1 MLNRRHIRIKVMQTL
16 FALNQNEITQGN
28 TDQKFLLNSMSHMYD
43 LYLLMMALFI
53 ELHKKSEDYF
63 NKLQNRILV
72 DDNDPQPSR
81 CIIDNAIFNKISG
94 NKLLT
99 DTIAKQK
106 INYWDL
112 DFEYVDKIFKQI
124 VKSKIYR
131 KYAELTNYD
140 FQSDKQFVA
149 DIFRDII
156 APNDKLYDYL
166 EDKKLT
172 WIDDLPIINTN
183 LLKML
188 KQIKP
193 ESDES
198 YFLPDLYKDEDD
210 KQFAIQLYQKSI
222 LYKDELNAEIKDKT
236 TNWDSERLAAV
247 DATLLAMAICE
258 FKYFPSI
265 PVKVTINEYL
275 EIAKEYSTP
284 KSSTFI
290 NGILDN
296 LVKQYQKTNMLNKT
310 GRGLK

>member
-16 FALNQNEITQGN
+16 FALNQNQITEGN
-28 TDQKFLLNSMSHMYD
+28 TDQKFLLNSMSNMYD
-43 LYLLMMALFI
+43 LYLLMMSLFI
-53 ELHKKSEDYF
+53 ELHKKSEDYYK
-63 NKLQNRILV
+63 KLQNRILV
-72 DDNDPQPSR
+72 DANEPEPSR
-81 CIIDNAIFNKISG
+81 VIIENQVLTKIST
-94 NKLLT
+94 NKLLLE
-99 DTIAKQK
+99 TIAKQK

-124 VKSKIYR
+124 LKSKIYR
-131 KYAELTNYD
+131 KYTELNNCD
-140 FQSDKQFVA
+140 FKSDRQFVA

-156 APNDKLYDYL
+156 APNEKLYDYL

-172 WIDDLPIINTN
+172 WIDDLPIVNTN
-183 LLKML
+183 LLKLL
-188 KQIKP
+188 KQVNP
-193 ESDES
+193 ESGDN

-210 KQFAIQLYQKSI
+210 KQFAIQLYQKTI
-222 LYKDELNAEIKDKT
+222 LYKDELNLEIKGKT

-247 DATLLAMAICE
+247 DATLLTMAICE
-258 FKYFPSI
+258 FKHFPSI

-296 LVKQYQKTNMLNKT
+296 LVKQYQNTNSLNKS

>member
-16 FALNQNEITQGN
+16 FALGQNEISEGN
-28 TDQKFLLNSMSHMYD
+28 TDQKFLLNSMSNMYD
-43 LYLLMMALFI
+43 LYLLMMSLFI
-53 ELHKKSEDYF
+53 ELHKKSDDYYK
-63 NKLQNRILV
+63 KLQNRIIV
-72 DDNDPQPSR
+72 DANEPAPNR
-81 CIIDNAIFNKISG
+81 FIIDNQVLKMISS

-99 DTIAKQK
+99 DAIAKQK

-112 DFEYVDKIFKQI
+112 DFEYVDKIFKQ
-124 VKSKIYR
+124 VLKSKIYW
-131 KYAELTNYD
+131 KYAELNHRD
-140 FQSDKQFVA
+140 FQTDKQFVA

-156 APNDKLYDYL
+156 APNEKLYDYL

-188 KQIKP
+188 KQIKS
-193 ESDES
+193 ESGDT
-198 YFLPDLYKDEDD
+198 YFLPDLYKDDD
-210 KQFAIQLYQKSI
+210 DMQFAIQLFQKTI
-222 LYKDELNAEIKDKT
+222 LYKDQLNLEIKDKT

-247 DATLLAMAICE
+247 DATLLTMAICE

-296 LVKQYQKTNMLNKT
+296 LVKEYQKNNSLNKS